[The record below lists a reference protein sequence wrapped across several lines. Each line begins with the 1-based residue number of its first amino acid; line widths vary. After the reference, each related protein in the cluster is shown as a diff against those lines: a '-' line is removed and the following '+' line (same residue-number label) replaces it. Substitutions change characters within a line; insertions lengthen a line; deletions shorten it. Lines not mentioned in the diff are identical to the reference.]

1 MAFLF
6 GAMCNSFYGNL
17 FISGPLFD
25 IFFSRFVVKY
35 AFISKVL
42 SLGTVV

>member
-6 GAMCNSFYGNL
+6 GAIRNSFYGNL

-25 IFFSRFVVKY
+25 IFYFSRFVVWE
-35 AFISKVL
+35 ATL
-42 SLGTVV
+42 